1 MNARRLLAG
10 SAVVAGVTATMF
22 AVGALAG
29 GTGATT
35 APSAP
40 VQQVAAPA
48 EISSGAEAA
57 ASITAL
63 QARLKKFPTDAA
75 SWASLGFQY
84 TQQARLTADPSFYGK
99 ADGAFAQSLD
109 HQPRDNA
116 AALTGQA
123 TLAAARHDFGRAFE
137 LTQQADKINAY
148 GAANLGV
155 MADALSELGRYPQSR
170 AAVQRMVD
178 LKPGVPSYTRVSY
191 SYELRGD
198 LDGAAYALDRALEVS
213 QNPADAAFA
222 LQYLGELAFNAGD
235 LRTAGRHFAE
245 GLARDPTYVPLL
257 AGRARVEAAS
267 GNTAAALRDWQ
278 AVTTRLPQPSYLI
291 EYADLLTALG
301 RTAEA
306 EQQYAV
312 VDATIALFRAQG
324 SNVDLELALYD
335 ADNGRSAP
343 ALAAAEAEMAKRQS
357 IHVLDAYAWALH
369 SAGRDR
375 EALVHAKKAQSTGMR
390 NALFDYHRGIIE
402 LALGQRAAAKAS
414 LTLALRT
421 NPYFSPLQAP
431 KAKAALATLGGQAS
445 S

>member
-35 APSAP
+35 SPSAP
-40 VQQVAAPA
+40 VRQVAAPA

-57 ASITAL
+57 ASIIAL
-63 QARLKKFPTDAA
+63 QARLKQFPTDAA

-137 LTQQADKINAY
+137 LTQQADKINTY

-343 ALAAAEAEMAKRQS
+343 ALAAAEAELAKRQS
-357 IHVLDAYAWALH
+357 IHVQDAYAWALH

-375 EALVHAKKAQSTGMR
+375 EALVHAKKAQSTGVR